1 MWPAMGN
8 FIESPRACNK
18 HLKISSGSVAPGD
31 RPAVLVPHLTGA
43 CCIYN
48 KLAAGRSTAACT
60 VQRVLSVPSTPAGR
74 PACLPACSGRPVS
87 TSQSNCDRSISV
99 LCAHHRRPQRARL
112 QASRPYGSTQLATRA
127 RARQYN
133 VEEKELVSCFPLPLP
148 CMHLLCHWN
157 QRLITRPCPATS
169 KALACS

>member
-8 FIESPRACNK
+8 FIESPHACNK
-18 HLKISSGSVAPGD
+18 HLKISSGSVTPGD
-31 RPAVLVPHLTGA
+31 RPAILVPHLTGA

-48 KLAAGRSTAACT
+48 KLSAGRSTAACT

-99 LCAHHRRPQRARL
+99 LCVPTTDAHGQI
-112 QASRPYGSTQLATRA
+112 ASKQTDHGST
-127 RARQYN
+127 RQYS
-133 VEEKELVSCFPLPLP
+133 VEEKEFGFLFSSPPA
-148 CMHLLCHWN
+148 MHTHFCCHWN
-157 QRLITRPCPATS
+157 QRLITRPCPEG
-169 KALACS
+169 CS